1 MDQNI
6 VRADRH
12 KNSALLSWMPETR
25 NRQRLTPS
33 NASSTRTAE
42 KTMSSGTRNHWTPA
56 RPPEDGIA
64 AQRVREWIDAG
75 EGGLDAVGLNLSGAD
90 LSHGNF
96 SESWFTGAKLVNMR
110 LRGAELYRSDA
121 HGADFSGA
129 DLTECS
135 LVRVNLDDAV
145 MRGAILDGTNLAK
158 ASLYGIDASGAS
170 CRGTQFM
177 GSSLLGVNLR
187 CADLSNAVFQENSF
201 KVTLDHNTKLV
212 GASGSVFGP
221 VVIVEN
227 GISRELSGA
236 ALEEWLTLKGG
247 SLRVMTNDR
256 F

>member
-25 NRQRLTPS
+25 NRQRLTTS

-90 LSHGNF
+90 LSHGDF
-96 SESWFTGAKLVNMR
+96 SESWFTGAKLVNLR

-145 MRGAILDGTNLAK
+145 MRGAILDGANLVK
-158 ASLYGIDASGAS
+158 ASLYGVDASGAS

-187 CADLSNAVFQENSF
+187 SADLSNAVFQENSF
-201 KVTLDHNTKLV
+201 KVTLDQNTKLV

-227 GISRELSGA
+227 GISRELSGS

-256 F
+256 